1 MREEEAPVSSAAL
14 TKLSLSPWISFVIT
28 VWRNDTCGGVCL
40 STEGV
45 KFRGRST
52 VMKLGAVAGVA
63 ELFEV
68 FHELFEVFDE
78 LFERQW
84 RSMLC
89 FPLHSLN
96 VKVEEHS
103 EVT

>member
-1 MREEEAPVSSAAL
+1 MREEEAPVSRAAL
-14 TKLSLSPWISFVIT
+14 TKLSLSPWIAFVIT

-45 KFRGRST
+45 NFRGRST

-63 ELFEV
+63 DS
-68 FHELFEVFDE
+68 FEVFDE
-78 LFERQW
+78 LFEEQW
-84 RSMLC
+84 RSVLC
-89 FPLHSLN
+89 FPLNSLH
-96 VKVEEHS
+96 VKIEEHS